1 MFEVQEVRKIE
12 GSTNQDS
19 NVNLFKKMVV
29 VTSTFAEAK
38 LMKYDVSST
47 QIYMNQSIS
56 QSLDKSDSQS
66 VSQSVSRSARQPV
79 SPSNNQIDY
88 YYFLIEFSVVIKHCP

>member
-1 MFEVQEVRKIE
+1 MRGSKMFEVQGVRKIE
-12 GSTNQDS
+12 GSTIQDF
-19 NVNLFKKMVV
+19 NVYLFKKMVV

-38 LMKYDVSST
+38 LMKCDVSST
-47 QIYMNQSIS
+47 QIYVNQSIN

-66 VSQSVSRSARQPV
+66 VSQSAGQPV

-88 YYFLIEFSVVIKHCP
+88 YYYFDRIQCRD

>member
-1 MFEVQEVRKIE
+1 MRGSKMFEVQGVRKIE
-12 GSTNQDS
+12 GSTIQDF
-19 NVNLFKKMVV
+19 NVYLFKKMVV

-38 LMKYDVSST
+38 LMKCDVSST
-47 QIYMNQSIS
+47 QIYVNQSIN

-66 VSQSVSRSARQPV
+66 VSQSAGQPV

-88 YYFLIEFSVVIKHCP
+88 YLLLF